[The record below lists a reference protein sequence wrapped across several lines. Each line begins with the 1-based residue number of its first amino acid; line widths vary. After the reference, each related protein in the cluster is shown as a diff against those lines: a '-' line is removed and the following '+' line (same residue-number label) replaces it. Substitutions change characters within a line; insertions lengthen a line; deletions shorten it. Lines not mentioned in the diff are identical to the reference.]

1 MHGVRYLICRRR
13 GKNDLHPTGQPN
25 NNAAARGRKI
35 PGEPMKTVT
44 VFILI
49 ACAWLADSFARE
61 RLERLEQIH
70 GSELMPIYQLG
81 DDKPEIPSTAYISAE
96 ATIIGKV
103 SLGERVSVW
112 PGAVVRGDNDSITI
126 GEGSNV
132 QDNAVLHTDPG
143 FPLAIGANVTIGHQ
157 AMLHGCTVGDGTLI
171 GIQAVVMNGAVIGRD
186 CIVGAAALVPE
197 GKIFGDG
204 KLVIGVP
211 AKVARELS
219 AEEIE
224 KMHRAA
230 PGYVKRQEMY
240 KEKLK
245 RID

>member
-1 MHGVRYLICRRR
+1 
-13 GKNDLHPTGQPN
+13 
-25 NNAAARGRKI
+25 
-35 PGEPMKTVT
+35 
-44 VFILI
+44 
-49 ACAWLADSFARE
+49 
-61 RLERLEQIH
+61 
-70 GSELMPIYQLG
+70 MPIYQLG
-81 DDKPEIPSTAYISAE
+81 EDQPHIPASVYVADG
-96 ATIIGKV
+96 ATIIGRV
-103 SLGERVSVW
+103 SIGENVSVW
-112 PGAVVRGDNDSITI
+112 PGAVLRGDNDSITI

-143 FPLAIGANVTIGHQ
+143 FPLSIGANVTIGHQ
-157 AMLHGCTVGDGTLI
+157 AMLHGCTVGDGALI

-197 GKIFGDG
+197 GKTFGDG
-204 KLVIGVP
+204 KLIIGAP

-245 RID
+245 RIG

>member
-1 MHGVRYLICRRR
+1 
-13 GKNDLHPTGQPN
+13 
-25 NNAAARGRKI
+25 
-35 PGEPMKTVT
+35 
-44 VFILI
+44 
-49 ACAWLADSFARE
+49 
-61 RLERLEQIH
+61 
-70 GSELMPIYQLG
+70 MPIYQLG
-81 DDKPEIPSTAYISAE
+81 NDKPEIPSTAYIAAE
-96 ATIIGKV
+96 ATVIGRV
-103 SLGERVSVW
+103 TLGERVSVW

-143 FPLAIGANVTIGHQ
+143 FPLSIGANVTIGHQ
-157 AMLHGCTVGDGTLI
+157 AMLHGCTVGDGALI

-197 GKIFGDG
+197 GKTFGDG
-204 KLVIGVP
+204 KLIIGAP

-245 RID
+245 RIT